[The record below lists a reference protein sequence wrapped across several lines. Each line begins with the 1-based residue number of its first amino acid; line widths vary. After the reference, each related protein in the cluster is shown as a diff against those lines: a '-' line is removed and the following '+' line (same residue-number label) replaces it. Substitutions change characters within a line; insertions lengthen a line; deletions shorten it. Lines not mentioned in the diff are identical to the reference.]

1 MPGSAPAG
9 PYGAHI
15 PGSTVAGLELEELE
29 ELEVVICLVA
39 EIFFADTNRKK

>member
-15 PGSTVAGLELEELE
+15 PGSTGAGLELEELE
-29 ELEVVICLVA
+29 ELEEVICMGAAVLFVG
-39 EIFFADTNRKK
+39 TNRKK